1 MNQENKQKL
10 QLEELNNEFDRL
22 HSIHGESDYM
32 SIYGAWCIQYPE
44 ICLIFMNPTARNI
57 AANPNWTWIRAPW
70 LGLKQTWKMLYDLGF
85 ISREIASKT
94 QADASNRTP
103 EFAHELYEHL
113 ASRKI
118 FITNLAKCTQSGAKH
133 LPDTT
138 FKEYLPT
145 LYEEIAL
152 LQPKKIVIF
161 GNQVSSIILEK
172 PITVSSYEG
181 DAFEIKM
188 IHNQIYQIYPCRYPV
203 GMGFRNMAKA
213 KERVRSIIGNKNP
226 LDQNSFME
234 SQRDHE

>member
-1 MNQENKQKL
+1 
-10 QLEELNNEFDRL
+10 
-22 HSIHGESDYM
+22 
-32 SIYGAWCIQYPE
+32 
-44 ICLIFMNPTARNI
+44 
-57 AANPNWTWIRAPW
+57 
-70 LGLKQTWKMLYDLGF
+70 MLYDLGF

-94 QADASNRTP
+94 QADTSSRTP
-103 EFAHELYEHL
+103 EFAQELYEHI

-118 FITNLAKCTQSGAKH
+118 FITNLAKCTQSDAKH
-133 LPDTT
+133 LSDKV

-145 LYEEIAL
+145 LFQEINL
-152 LQPKKIVIF
+152 LQPQKVVIF
-161 GNQVSSIILEK
+161 GNQVNSIILER

-181 DAFEIKM
+181 DTFEIKM

-213 KERVRSIIGNKNP
+213 KERVKNIIGKTNP